1 MQSRKAGVCIMR
13 NNKFL
18 VASLVGC
25 LLLSNSVAVFADTG
39 KTPTNFDATSSELNG
54 ELVISIPERLPLSRS
69 GDYLT
74 GTDVVTAKG
83 VLSPVEV
90 VSLTVD
96 PKITYVNQSDNSIN
110 IEADVSFGTNG
121 VAEWT
126 AEQLKANM
134 NSDSPIGYNITSSVL
149 ADTVE
154 YIGEYDSHIN
164 YTISVVD
171 RYTASTG
178 ETVTK
183 TGTEFTVKP
192 PVGVLNSCAWI
203 ETNNSN
209 GSVADRYYFDDGN
222 NIVFDESLITS
233 DNIKLWVE
241 YETVNDSGSTVWKQD
256 IILINKRTGEV
267 VDAWNRHTNTSPYLS
282 NVSAGALTLS
292 VVGVNASEVTF
303 TSGSKMIRLSVGD
316 VICNSDYD
324 RTYNSANTYN
334 CYNTTNT
341 VRLTEISS
349 EIVDGTTFSW
359 KAEGSWG
366 DVVTGTCNRITRAI
380 TYTSFDLRNQRLLD
394 GSHTSTVAYNV
405 KGTPLIMNNNS
416 INSYRFAN
424 VGDLY
429 IDYVD
434 ADCVASN
441 KLTATGTIYFS
452 GTQEQF
458 EAFANNRVTG
468 SNVVYNATMP

>member
-1 MQSRKAGVCIMR
+1 MR

-39 KTPTNFDATSSELNG
+39 KTPTNFDATSSQLNG
-54 ELVISIPERLPLSRS
+54 ELVVSIPERLPLSRS

-74 GTDVVTAKG
+74 GTDKVTAKG

-90 VSLTVD
+90 VSLSID
-96 PKITYVNQSDNSIN
+96 PKITYINQSNNNIK
-110 IEADVSFGTNG
+110 IEADVSFGTDG

-183 TGTEFTVKP
+183 TGTEFTIKP
-192 PVGVLNSCAWI
+192 PVSALSSCAWI
-203 ETNNSN
+203 ETNDSK
-209 GSVADRYYFDDGN
+209 GFVADRYYFDDGN
-222 NIVFDESLITS
+222 NIVFDESLIAS

-256 IILINKRTGEV
+256 YIIIQKSTGKILS
-267 VDAWNRHTNTSPYLS
+267 ASNRYTNTSPYLS
-282 NVSAGALTLS
+282 NDPARALTLS
-292 VVGVNASEVTF
+292 VGGVNASGVTF

-334 CYNTTNT
+334 CYRTSNT
-341 VRLTEISS
+341 VRFSEISS
-349 EIVDGTTFSW
+349 EIVDNVFNW

-366 DVVTGTCNRITRAI
+366 DVVTGTYNRSTRAI

-394 GSHTSTVAYNV
+394 NSHKSTITYNV
-405 KGTPLIMNNNS
+405 QGATLIMNNNS

-441 KLTATGTIYFS
+441 GLTATGTIYFS

-458 EAFANNRVTG
+458 EAFANSRVKG